1 MKITKAFIKQIPK
14 TDLHVH
20 LDGSLRL
27 NTLVDLAKRKGVYLP
42 AYTAKELK
50 EQIFKTEYQNLAEY
64 LRGFAYTTAVL
75 QEEESL
81 ERAAYELA
89 EDSMLEGVRY
99 IEVRFAPQLHQS
111 RKIGII
117 EVLLAV
123 NSGLEKAKKKF
134 NADPRI
140 KRGKEPPFE
149 YGIIVCA
156 MRMFDYNF
164 SPYFNMLLDVHRYSD
179 RRRIYAM
186 AAQELLHAAI
196 EAREQYGVPVVGFD
210 LAGMEKGYPASY
222 FKDAYDLAHRNFLK
236 KTVHAGED
244 YGPESIFQAITD
256 LHADRI
262 GHGVHLFSSHLI
274 SNREIR
280 DKEAY
285 VQNLAQY
292 IADRRITIEV
302 CLTSNQQTNPEM
314 RELQRHSF
322 DKMRT
327 AQLSL
332 SFCTDNRLVS
342 STTVTDEIYKAVK
355 AFKLTP
361 KELHDF
367 VIYGFKR
374 SFHPG
379 TYLEKRDYVHQV
391 IDFYSDVEEGS
402 GK

>member
-1 MKITKAFIKQIPK
+1 
-14 TDLHVH
+14 
-20 LDGSLRL
+20 
-27 NTLVDLAKRKGVYLP
+27 
-42 AYTAKELK
+42 
-50 EQIFKTEYQNLAEY
+50 
-64 LRGFAYTTAVL
+64 
-75 QEEESL
+75 
-81 ERAAYELA
+81 
-89 EDSMLEGVRY
+89 
-99 IEVRFAPQLHQS
+99 
-111 RKIGII
+111 
-117 EVLLAV
+117 
-123 NSGLEKAKKKF
+123 
-134 NADPRI
+134 
-140 KRGKEPPFE
+140 
-149 YGIIVCA
+149 
-156 MRMFDYNF
+156 
-164 SPYFNMLLDVHRYSD
+164 MLLDVHRYSD
-179 RRRIYAM
+179 RRRIFAM

-196 EAREQYGVPVVGFD
+196 EARDQHGVPVVGFD

-274 SNREIR
+274 QSREIKDR
-280 DKEAY
+280 EAY

-322 DKMRT
+322 DKMRN

-342 STTVTDEIYKAVK
+342 STTVTDEIYKAVE
-355 AFKLTP
+355 AFNLTS
-361 KELHDF
+361 KELRNF
-367 VIYGFKR
+367 VIHGFKR

-379 TYLEKRDYVHQV
+379 TYLEKRSYVHHV
-391 IDFYSDVEEGS
+391 IDYYSEVEKEA